1 MRKWGKRSQEV
12 YDELDPRLQRVC
24 DRVLHEV
31 ADISLIDGFRNK
43 ETQDKAFA
51 SGNSEVEW
59 PNGKHNKWPSLA
71 VDFQTYPKPKRPK
84 VLWASLG
91 YIAGRMIQI
100 GIEEGVAL
108 RWGGDW
114 DRDGDVT
121 DQSFYDLFHI
131 EIVDFPIEKD

>member
-1 MRKWGKRSQEV
+1 MRTWGKRSREV
-12 YDELDPRLQRVC
+12 YATLDERLQRVL
-24 DRVLHEV
+24 DRVLLEV
-31 ADISLIDGFRNK
+31 ADISLICGFRDRDA
-43 ETQDKAFA
+43 QDAAVAAGA
-51 SGNSEVEW
+51 SKVAW

-71 VDFQTYPKPKRPK
+71 VDLRPYPMPKRK
-84 VLWASLG
+84 EVLWAALG

-100 GIEEGVAL
+100 GIEEGVGL

-131 EIVDFPIEKD
+131 EIVQ